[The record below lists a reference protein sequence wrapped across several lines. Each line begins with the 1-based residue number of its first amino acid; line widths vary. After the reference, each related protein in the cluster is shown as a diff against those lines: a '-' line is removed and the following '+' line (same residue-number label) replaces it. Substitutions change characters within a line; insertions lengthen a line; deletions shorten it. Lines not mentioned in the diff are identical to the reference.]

1 MQIDSKGRV
10 LYNTEIGEQKGD
22 GGGSGYDSSEL
33 LSNYEIKREEKMV
46 SPSPRFPIHVT
57 RSWKWT
63 PHGTK

>member
-1 MQIDSKGRV
+1 MQIDWRGRV

-22 GGGSGYDSSEL
+22 RRRGGRGYDSSDL

-57 RSWKWT
+57 CS
-63 PHGTK
+63 